1 MWRCIWDRD
10 SNSRTVSSTF
20 TLFLF
25 IVGINDIKCNPI
37 LHTGLLFRIQCAL
50 FGSSENVSLSN
61 ALYMYIA
68 FGDFLW
74 NLITCISL
82 FLFSLIHMPG
92 IYLHAVCM
100 ISLRV
105 QISSSATRGISLSPL
120 SFILLSWWLRYL
132 SWTIYHCVFLTLFIN
147 VYCCYRHGSIEVYYL
162 MFEIG

>member
-10 SNSRTVSSTF
+10 SKNRTVSSSL

-25 IVGINDIKCNPI
+25 IVGINNIKFHPI
-37 LHTGLLFRIQCAL
+37 LHTGLLYRIACAL
-50 FGSSENVSLSN
+50 FGSSENVSSYN

-68 FGDFLW
+68 YGHFLW

-100 ISLRV
+100 ISLRL
-105 QISSSATRGISLSPL
+105 QISPSATRGISLIPL
-120 SFILLSWWLRYL
+120 SFILLSWWVRY
-132 SWTIYHCVFLTLFIN
+132 SWWIICHFVFLTFFVN